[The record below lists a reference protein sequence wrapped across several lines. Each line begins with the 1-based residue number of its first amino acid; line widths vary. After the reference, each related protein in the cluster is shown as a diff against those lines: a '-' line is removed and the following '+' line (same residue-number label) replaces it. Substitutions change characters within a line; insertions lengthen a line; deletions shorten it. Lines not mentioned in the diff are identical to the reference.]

1 MLMADP
7 KLEPGALEEDDAA
20 ASPEHI
26 SDPFAGDL
34 FASSRTHPQAAG
46 GAGRPDA
53 DGDAEGPPAYDPNWH
68 ARLPRLSSTQ
78 ARLSSALT
86 NLIPTFSAPGGEGVR
101 GLLARYLRVEE
112 AAVSVSSLGLREREF
127 DGGRESESGPS
138 VWTTLSVAPDYER
151 IAVSIGTDFAAA
163 LVERVLGG
171 EGAGPETARELSST
185 EQAVVEFL
193 WLSLLRELN
202 AQAGE
207 ALWRLETLQ
216 TRPPAW
222 LGAPGDEEAGAASRL
237 IVASARVEAGLLVGL
252 AHFHLTR
259 AALDALDAA
268 RNPLIRR
275 ASLHGAGRLE
285 RLRDLAPDVSLRPV
299 VGETEVSAAALA
311 QLETGDIVIVARPA
325 ARLDAGGEL
334 YGQLGVR
341 LGDGGEAVLTG
352 ELLTG
357 AADGLLSLT
366 VETIRRGGRPPAAEH
381 LRMTEETP
389 KAAGEEGA
397 VALEEL
403 WLTLSVELAARRVS
417 LEDLSRLRVGQL
429 LELGRRAT
437 DPVELVVDG
446 RTVARGELVDIEGQ
460 LGVRVTQL
468 TG

>member
-34 FASSRTHPQAAG
+34 FASSRPPTPAAG
-46 GAGRPDA
+46 EAGRAAADA
-53 DGDAEGPPAYDPNWH
+53 PPAYDPNWH
-68 ARLPRLSSTQ
+68 ARLPRLSSAQ

-86 NLIPTFSAPGGEGVR
+86 NLIPTFSAPVGQGVR
-101 GLLARYLRVEE
+101 GLLARYLRVGEE
-112 AAVSVSSLGLREREF
+112 AVSVSSLGLREREF
-127 DGGRESESGPS
+127 DGGRESESGPR

-151 IAVSIGTDFAAA
+151 IAVSIDTDFAAA
-163 LVERVLGG
+163 LVERALGG

-207 ALWRLETLQ
+207 ALWRLETQQ

-222 LGAPGDEEAGAASRL
+222 LDGTAGEGAGAATRL
-237 IVASARVEAGLLVGL
+237 IVTSARVEAGPLVGL
-252 AHFHLTR
+252 VNFYLTR
-259 AALDALDAA
+259 AALDALDDA
-268 RNPLIRR
+268 RNPLMRHATR
-275 ASLHGAGRLE
+275 HGAARLE
-285 RLRDLAPDVSLRPV
+285 RLRGLAPDVSLRPV

-325 ARLDAGGEL
+325 ARLDAGAEL
-334 YGQLGVR
+334 YGQLGAR
-341 LGDGGEAVLTG
+341 LGDGREAVLTG

-357 AADGLLSLT
+357 AADGVLSLI
-366 VETIRRGGRPPAAEH
+366 VETIRRGGRAPAAER
-381 LRMTEETP
+381 LRMTEETT
-389 KAAGEEGA
+389 KEAGDEGA

-417 LEDLSRLRVGQL
+417 IEELSRLRVGQL
-429 LELGRRAT
+429 LELGCRAT
-437 DPVELVVDG
+437 DPVELLVDG